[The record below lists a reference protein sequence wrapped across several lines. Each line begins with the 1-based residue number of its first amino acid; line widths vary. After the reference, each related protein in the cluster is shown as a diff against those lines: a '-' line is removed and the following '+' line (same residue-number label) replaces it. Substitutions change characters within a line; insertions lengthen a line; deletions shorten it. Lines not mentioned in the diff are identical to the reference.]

1 MSPLARI
8 LLLLTALGVPGAAG
22 AQAADAVRA
31 AVSKALPFVEAR
43 GRAWIADRGCVS
55 CHQVPSMLRSLEDAG
70 ARGFSVPRDFL
81 DRTAEWSTHWEH
93 WTNQGAKA
101 GRTSAEASN
110 VDTYSALLLTG
121 AKVGAAWAEE
131 ARATLLRLQQP
142 DGSWKPG
149 GQLPLQDKP
158 GREQRE
164 VTTLWV
170 LLALR
175 ADPSATEQATSKAR
189 AFLAGA
195 AAATT
200 VERLALE
207 LLLAAEEG
215 RPTDAAK
222 ARLLAAQSA
231 EGGWP
236 WKIGGRPDAFGTG
249 LALHALARTGTAA
262 DDQAVGRAR
271 DFLLRSQ
278 KADGSWPVPGT
289 RKKDAGKIKATATDW
304 GTAWAV
310 IGLLAWPPSSS
321 R

>member
-1 MSPLARI
+1 M
-8 LLLLTALGVPGAAG
+8 
-22 AQAADAVRA
+22 
-31 AVSKALPFVEAR
+31 
-43 GRAWIADRGCVS
+43 S
-55 CHQVPSMLRSLEDAG
+55 CHQVPSTLHSLEDAG
-70 ARGFSVPRDFL
+70 A
-81 DRTAEWSTHWEH
+81 A
-93 WTNQGAKA
+93 WT
-101 GRTSAEASN
+101 
-110 VDTYSALLLTG
+110 
-121 AKVGAAWAEE
+121 EE

-158 GREQRE
+158 GREQQE

-175 ADPSATEQATSKAR
+175 ADPSVKEQATS
-189 AFLAGA
+189 
-195 AAATT
+195 
-200 VERLALE
+200 
-207 LLLAAEEG
+207 
-215 RPTDAAK
+215 K

-231 EGGWP
+231 DGGWP

-249 LALHALARTGTAA
+249 LALHALARSGTAA
-262 DDQAVGRAR
+262 DDPAVGRAR

-278 KADGSWPVPGT
+278 KADGSWPVPST

-310 IGLLAWPPSSS
+310 IGLLAWLPSSS